1 MSIRLRLTLWYSA
14 VLVLALIAFSFF
26 LYGLLS
32 RTFLRAVDADLE
44 QRAARV
50 AMFYRTYR
58 RLPELERLADAN
70 TFVQVT
76 DGNLVIK
83 SGNLYHALP
92 LPPEAA
98 EATTGFFRTYPEAQ
112 GGRVRLYTRPFI
124 TTAQGNVLYVQVA
137 QTLDQLDAVL
147 TNLPQPLAFGV
158 GAFAGLAALAGWLLA
173 RTAMAPIDRISR
185 TAEAVGE
192 SADLSQ
198 RVSYPG
204 PKDEVGRLADTFN
217 LMLSRLQTAYARLEE
232 AVDAQK
238 RFVADASHELRT
250 PLTIVR
256 GNIELLQKMGDAS
269 RAERE
274 AALAD
279 MQAEAERMTRLVD
292 DLLMMARADAG
303 QMPELLATPLGP
315 LVQEVCRRAQA
326 LPHEAAFSVDL
337 PAALDRVHIWG
348 DPESLTRCLLILIDN
363 AFKYTP
369 AEGSVLVRAGRMGE
383 GIALQVQDTG
393 IGIAPEDLPHLF
405 ERFYRADRA
414 RSRGGTGLGL
424 AIAQWVASFHGGRL
438 SVESHPNKGSTF
450 TLWLPLPNS

>member
-1 MSIRLRLTLWYSA
+1 MSIRLRLTLWYSG
-14 VLVLALIAFSFF
+14 VLLLALIAFSFF
-26 LYGLLS
+26 LYALLS
-32 RTFLRAVDADLE
+32 YTFLRAVDADME

-50 AMFYRTYR
+50 AIFYRTYR
-58 RLPELERLADAN
+58 RLPELEWLADAN

-76 DGNLVIK
+76 DGNLVVK
-83 SGNLYHALP
+83 SDNLYRALP

-98 EATTGFFRTYPEAQ
+98 GGEGLFRTYPEAQ

-137 QTLDQLDAVL
+137 QTLNQLDAVL
-147 TNLPQPLAFGV
+147 VNLPQPLALGV
-158 GAFAGLAALAGWLLA
+158 GLFAGLAALSGWWLA
-173 RTAMAPIDRISR
+173 RTAMAPIGKISQ

-192 SADLSQ
+192 SADLSR
-198 RVSYPG
+198 RVHYPG
-204 PKDEVGRLADTFN
+204 PRDEVGRLAETMN
-217 LMLSRLQTAYARLEE
+217 LMLSRLEMAYARMQEV
-232 AVDAQK
+232 VDAQK

-256 GNIELLQKMGDAS
+256 GNIELLQKMGDAPPT
-269 RAERE
+269 ERE
-274 AALAD
+274 VALAD

-303 QMPELLATPLGP
+303 QTPELVSMALGP

-326 LPHEAAFSVDL
+326 LPHEVAFEVDL
-337 PAALDRVHIWG
+337 PPALDRIQVWA
-348 DPESLTRCLLILIDN
+348 DPDSLTRALLILIDN

-369 AEGSVLVRAGRMGE
+369 AGGRVLIRAGRQGE
-383 GIALQVQDTG
+383 GIAIQVVDTG
-393 IGIAPEDLPHLF
+393 IGIATEDLPHLF
-405 ERFYRADRA
+405 ERFYRTDRA

-424 AIAQWVASFHGGRL
+424 AIAKWVASVHGGRL
-438 SVESHPNKGSTF
+438 TAESEPAKGSTF